1 MSGQFFVVNLREYL
15 DKNDPALITINKLHK
30 LISSFSCSLNPDV
43 ENFIK
48 HNAIEFTKKD
58 QSVTYLVFR
67 QNDQD
72 EADFVGYFS
81 LTIKPISIHSSVTI
95 SKSMA
100 RKLERISVLDE
111 NTGTYTAAAY
121 LIAQLG
127 KNFAISEERSI
138 NGDELLELALDIISQ
153 AKYLLG
159 EVIEFL
165 ECEDNDAL
173 MKFYEHNGFRFF
185 NSRITQGENSH
196 KLNQL
201 VKFIKS

>member
-15 DKNDPALITINKLHK
+15 DKNDPALVTINKLHK
-30 LISSFSCSLNPDV
+30 LISSFSCPLNPDV

-72 EADFVGYFS
+72 EAEFVGYFS
-81 LTIKPISIHSSVTI
+81 LTVKPVSIHSSTI

-100 RKLERISVLDE
+100 RKLERISILDE
-111 NTGTYTAAAY
+111 NTGIYTAAAY

-127 KNFAISEERSI
+127 KNFAIPEERRI

-159 EVIEFL
+159 GVIEFL

-173 MKFYEHNGFRFF
+173 MKFYERNGFRFF